1 MERKIKKLIFVFLI
15 MNIKMTKENQI
26 DIYFNVI
33 SMFLFALILYIL
45 WK

>member
-1 MERKIKKLIFVFLI
+1 MERKIKNDICFLI

>member
-1 MERKIKKLIFVFLI
+1 MERKIKKIDICFLI

>member
-1 MERKIKKLIFVFLI
+1 MIFVFLI